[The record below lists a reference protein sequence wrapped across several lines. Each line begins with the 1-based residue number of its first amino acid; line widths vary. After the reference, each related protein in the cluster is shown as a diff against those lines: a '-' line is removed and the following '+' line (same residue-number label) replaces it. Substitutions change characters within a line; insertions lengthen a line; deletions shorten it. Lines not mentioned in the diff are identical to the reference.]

1 MRLNRTS
8 VSAGHRGVA
17 GGRARTG
24 ALQRAQG
31 SARRHPTTRARA
43 NAEPGDHRLKNI
55 SGVILLSIIRGSFH
69 TARSGSSKSTSFFMF
84 SSSVSVKN
92 DCSRS
97 AVFTLPKRQQI
108 YTGGH

>member
-55 SGVILLSIIRGSFH
+55 SGVILLSIIRGSFQVE
-69 TARSGSSKSTSFFMF
+69 G
-84 SSSVSVKN
+84 
-92 DCSRS
+92 
-97 AVFTLPKRQQI
+97 
-108 YTGGH
+108 